1 MNRFLL
7 DVVKSLHYNSLM
19 PVIKRFGNCT
29 IKMYADEHPPAHFHV
44 EFSDGLR
51 CAVEID
57 SLEIIAGVVSP
68 PRRLKEPLT
77 WAAANR
83 ELLRLK
89 WKELTE

>member
-1 MNRFLL
+1 MLL
-7 DVVKSLHYNSLM
+7 DLVQPLHYNMPM

-51 CAVEID
+51 CAVAIET
-57 SLEIIAGVVSP
+57 LELIAGTVTP
-68 PRRLKEPLT
+68 LRRSREPLA

-83 ELLRLK
+83 ELLWLR
-89 WKELTE
+89 WRELTQ

>member
-1 MNRFLL
+1 MLL
-7 DVVKSLHYNSLM
+7 DIVQWLHYNKPM

-29 IKMYADEHPPAHFHV
+29 IKMYADEHPPAHFHI

-51 CAVEID
+51 CAVAIET
-57 SLEIIAGVVSP
+57 LEIIAGAVNP
-68 PRRLKEPLT
+68 FRRLQEPLA

-89 WKELTE
+89 WRELTK